1 MAIAKDIAAMLQ
13 ISVSTVG
20 RALRDDPRI
29 SAETKQRVSRA
40 AADLGYVANRAAQMM
55 RGVSSNLI
63 GLLVPDIRNGFYST
77 AAHALS
83 QCLAAGGYQLMLC
96 ETGDDRVIESQHL
109 RELSSAHAAGVI
121 IVPSAKPLA
130 ESIRLLGAM
139 PHCQLL
145 RRCAPLGNQCFVI
158 DDANA
163 IQVATRHLMA
173 LGHERIGYIGGS
185 ADLSTGAARLDGFRD
200 ALRGTKAASMARE
213 EVGPPSSWEVGR
225 SAVRRLLDLPEPPT
239 AIVLGSVQITYGV
252 LDELCAYD
260 IAIRNRLS
268 VVGFGDEP
276 GFRWWGPGLT
286 TLAMPVSELATT
298 CGLWF
303 QHQLKSHAAERGPYT
318 SVSLA
323 ELIVRG
329 STRAV
334 TVP

>member
-1 MAIAKDIAAMLQ
+1 MATAKDIAAMLQ

-20 RALRDDPRI
+20 RALSDDPRI

-40 AADLGYVANRAAQMM
+40 AAELGYVANRAAQMM
-55 RGVSSNLI
+55 RGVSSNLV
-63 GLLVPDIRNGFYST
+63 GLLLPDIRNGFYST

-121 IVPSAKPLA
+121 IVPSAKPLP
-130 ESIRLLGAM
+130 ESVRLLSAM

-145 RRCAPLGNQCFVI
+145 RRYAALGNQCFVI
-158 DDANA
+158 DDAKA
-163 IQVATRHLMA
+163 IHAATRHLMA

-185 ADLSTGAARLDGFRD
+185 PDLSTGAARLEGFRE
-200 ALRGTKAASMARE
+200 ALRGTRAAAWARE

-225 SAVRRLLDLPEPPT
+225 GAVRRLLDLPAPPT

-252 LDELCAYD
+252 LDALCTYD
-260 IAIRNRLS
+260 SAVRQRLS

-286 TLAMPVSELATT
+286 TLAMPVSELATA

-303 QHQLKSHAAERGPYT
+303 LHQLKTRATGLAPYT
-318 SVSLA
+318 SVSHA

-329 STRAV
+329 STRAI
-334 TVP
+334 TAS